1 MNECVGGRWGLLPP
15 SVGQWAQI
23 GMETMPSVQAHR
35 TPCTT
40 RMCVNRSARI
50 ENSWQATAHT
60 YMTCAHCT
68 AGFPRPATH
77 PAHTHARTHRVTH
90 TYTTCYT
97 HLHNVNAYTQF
108 IHPAVCVCVCIYIY
122 IYHSQF
128 ILYMIYTLY
137 YYTSM

>member
-1 MNECVGGRWGLLPP
+1 MNECVEGRWGLLPP

-77 PAHTHARTHRVTH
+77 PAHTHTRTHTVLH
-90 TYTTCYT
+90 TLTLCYT
-97 HLHNVNAYTQF
+97 HLHNVNMLTHSLY
-108 IHPAVCVCVCIYIY
+108 IHRYVCVCIYIY
-122 IYHSQF
+122 IIVS
-128 ILYMIYTLY
+128 LYCI
-137 YYTSM
+137 